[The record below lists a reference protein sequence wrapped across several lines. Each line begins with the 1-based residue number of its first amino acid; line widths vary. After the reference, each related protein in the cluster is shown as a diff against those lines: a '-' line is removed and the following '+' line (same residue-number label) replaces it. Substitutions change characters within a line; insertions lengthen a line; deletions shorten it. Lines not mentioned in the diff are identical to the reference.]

1 MSNYPQRGNS
11 NGRGRGRGSSSRGGR
26 GRGAR
31 SAPGSNGP
39 RLPSLLSDELGLA
52 RRAKTFRDDD
62 RPSRGRG
69 SYTSAPTRG
78 VQSSRGG
85 SSRHVTADEPH
96 KKRKRP
102 SPLPESDPGADEER
116 PVDPPSK
123 KKKTVIEKGSGFR
136 TKVSS
141 DAQTP
146 LARMLAAQG
155 GAASNSS
162 SDEETEQPV
171 NKRKPKK
178 PTPATNDIVDI
189 SIMGSAFSG
198 SGKKTQ
204 AEMDEDAEI
213 VWLEYQLGKGK
224 GRAKGDDEDL
234 GDDGLDG
241 AFLFWVRVCGACVLI
256 GFRFVEFC
264 G

>member
-1 MSNYPQRGNS
+1 V
-11 NGRGRGRGSSSRGGR
+11 
-26 GRGAR
+26 
-31 SAPGSNGP
+31 AP
-39 RLPSLLSDELGLA
+39 
-52 RRAKTFRDDD
+52 
-62 RPSRGRG
+62 
-69 SYTSAPTRG
+69 
-78 VQSSRGG
+78 V
-85 SSRHVTADEPH
+85 
-96 KKRKRP
+96 
-102 SPLPESDPGADEER
+102 PESDLESAEDQ
-116 PVDPPSK
+116 PVDPPLK

-155 GAASNSS
+155 GGASNSSS
-162 SDEETEQPV
+162 SDEETEQLV

-178 PTPATNDIVDI
+178 PTSATNDIVDI
-189 SIMGSAFSG
+189 SIMGSALSG

-213 VWLEYQLGKGK
+213 AWLEYQLRKGK

-241 AFLFWVRVCGACVLI
+241 AFMFWFECVVLVC
-256 GFRFVEFC
+256 
-264 G
+264 

>member
-26 GRGAR
+26 GRGGR
-31 SAPGSNGP
+31 PTPGSNGP

-69 SYTSAPTRG
+69 GYAPAPSRG
-78 VQSSRGG
+78 GQAQRGG
-85 SSRHVTADEPH
+85 SSRHGDADEGH

-102 SPLPESDPGADEER
+102 SPAPESDPKSAEER
-116 PVDPPSK
+116 RVDPPK

-155 GAASNSS
+155 GAPSNSE
-162 SDEETEQPV
+162 DEEEVEEPV
-171 NKRKPKK
+171 KKRKMSKK
-178 PTPATNDIVDI
+178 PTPATNDVVDI
-189 SIMGSAFSG
+189 SIMGGAFSG
-198 SGKKTQ
+198 GKKTQ
-204 AEMDEDAEI
+204 AEIDEDAEI
-213 VWLEYQLGKGK
+213 AWLEYQLRKGKGK
-224 GRAKGDDEDL
+224 AKGDDEDL

-241 AFLFWVRVCGACVLI
+241 ASSWFDGCDGVC
-256 GFRFVEFC
+256 
-264 G
+264 